1 MAGAMDKIEGTAK
14 NTRPARTVMTAAPR
28 LWARPNYRVLLAAI
42 LLGGLSTAA
51 LAATGDT
58 YEVTSDKAN
67 LRAGPSNDAN
77 VRTQLGRGE
86 QLIELRREGNW
97 YGVRVTRT
105 GEEGWV
111 FNNLIDRTAQSTLG
125 TGGEVAPATAGFL
138 DLSESF
144 DKVLASINSTLGY
157 PVVSSVRQGENNAL
171 RVVATPD
178 WLRATSRDAQLMTVL
193 AIYQLWKNH
202 QNNQP
207 VQVTLLDG
215 EKPYITIADEAGGPR
230 LTVTDHSQRG

>member
-1 MAGAMDKIEGTAK
+1 MPVPTD
-14 NTRPARTVMTAAPR
+14 PR
-28 LWARPNYRVLLAAI
+28 CA
-42 LLGGLSTAA
+42 
-51 LAATGDT
+51 
-58 YEVTSDKAN
+58 
-67 LRAGPSNDAN
+67 
-77 VRTQLGRGE
+77 
-86 QLIELRREGNW
+86 
-97 YGVRVTRT
+97 
-105 GEEGWV
+105 
-111 FNNLIDRTAQSTLG
+111 LG
-125 TGGEVAPATAGFL
+125 TGGEVTPATAGFL

-178 WLRATSRDAQLMTVL
+178 WLRVTSRDAQLMTVL

>member
-28 LWARPNYRVLLAAI
+28 LWARPNYRALLAAI

-86 QLIELRREGNW
+86 R
-97 YGVRVTRT
+97 
-105 GEEGWV
+105 
-111 FNNLIDRTAQSTLG
+111 
-125 TGGEVAPATAGFL
+125 
-138 DLSESF
+138 
-144 DKVLASINSTLGY
+144 
-157 PVVSSVRQGENNAL
+157 SS
-171 RVVATPD
+171 
-178 WLRATSRDAQLMTVL
+178 
-193 AIYQLWKNH
+193 
-202 QNNQP
+202 
-207 VQVTLLDG
+207 
-215 EKPYITIADEAGGPR
+215 
-230 LTVTDHSQRG
+230 